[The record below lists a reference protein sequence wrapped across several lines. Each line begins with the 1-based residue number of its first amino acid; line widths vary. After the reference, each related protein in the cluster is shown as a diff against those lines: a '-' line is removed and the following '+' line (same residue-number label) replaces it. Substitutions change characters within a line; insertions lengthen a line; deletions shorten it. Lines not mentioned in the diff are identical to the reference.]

1 MFRRLPASFASFASL
16 VAVLAVSLLA
26 LGLGRPALAGSWEN
40 LDEVIQKRGSIVI
53 GIGYSTPPMNYLD
66 DQGRH
71 AGFDVDLA
79 KALAER
85 MHLKYTVVK
94 VNNKTRI
101 TSLSG
106 GETDMVLSNM
116 NRTMSRARQIDF
128 SDIYLLD
135 GKRILAPKGLY
146 KDLKDF
152 VGKRIAVCQGSNAQQ
167 AVAQAHLAHIR
178 DGVRVALH
186 QATRQPGLHVCRCHC
201 LWDTDAQRR
210 GLSCSS
216 GSRGH
221 TAPYRTGREWQ
232 PRRPPS
238 WAVRD

>member
-1 MFRRLPASFASFASL
+1 MFRRLHASSFAPLASF

-40 LDEVIQKRGSIVI
+40 LDEVIQKRGAIAI

-66 DQGRH
+66 DQGQH

-85 MHLKYTVVK
+85 MHLRYTVVK

-128 SDIYLLD
+128 SY
-135 GKRILAPKGLY
+135 
-146 KDLKDF
+146 
-152 VGKRIAVCQGSNAQQ
+152 
-167 AVAQAHLAHIR
+167 
-178 DGVRVALH
+178 
-186 QATRQPGLHVCRCHC
+186 HC
-201 LWDTDAQRR
+201 LAIDKRYAG
-210 GLSCSS
+210 GLPQMTTSLE
-216 GSRGH
+216 RQF
-221 TAPYRTGREWQ
+221 ADFAARN
-232 PRRPPS
+232 
-238 WAVRD
+238 RDMFAAYGCVKVY